1 MQFRRK
7 VKLNNKRNIYLMYI
21 IVFLQGFVFYG
32 PIATVFRENRGVSI
46 YQIFLIESISMILI
60 MLFEVPWGIFADKFG
75 YKKTLV
81 ISNFIFFISKI
92 VFFKANSF
100 WIFLFERILLSISI
114 SGLSGCD
121 TALIYLSL
129 DKNQN
134 SERVFGRY
142 VWFSN
147 VGFLLGSMI
156 STYIIN
162 ISIDLT
168 AYYTIIPYGV
178 AFGVSLFLK
187 NITDEVTKKE
197 NVKSK
202 FKYSLKHVAAN
213 KYIIIFLVGISLVKE
228 VVQSITVFL
237 NQQQYIKSGIDIR
250 YFGILLVAIQFMKLI
265 SVKSYKLSNMIGQI
279 KSINMLTIAVFIS
292 SSILIIISNAILSF
306 LCVSVISIGMAIMEP
321 MIIDIKNKS
330 ISSGNRATILSIYS
344 MIESI
349 TSSIINPIIGFV
361 SNSALENGL
370 ITCSLIS
377 LAAIILIRYFRKINI
392 EN

>member
-1 MQFRRK
+1 MN
-7 VKLNNKRNIYLMYI
+7 L

-32 PIATVFRENRGVSI
+32 PIATVFRENRGISI
-46 YQIFLIESISMILI
+46 YQIFLIESISMVLI
-60 MLFEVPWGIFADKFG
+60 MLFEIPWGIFADKFG

-250 YFGILLVAIQFMKLI
+250 YFGISLVAIQFMKLI

-321 MIIDIKNKS
+321 MIIDIKNRS

>member
-1 MQFRRK
+1 M
-7 VKLNNKRNIYLMYI
+7 NNKRNIYLMYI

-129 DKNQN
+129 DENQN

-147 VGFLLGSMI
+147 IGFLLGSMI

-168 AYYTIIPYGV
+168 AYYTIIPYGI

-187 NITDEVTKKE
+187 NINDEVTKKE
-197 NVKSK
+197 NVKNN
-202 FKYSLKHVAAN
+202 FKYSLKNVIDN
-213 KYIIIFLVGISLVKE
+213 KYIIIFLVGISLIKE
-228 VVQSITVFL
+228 VVQSISVFL
-237 NQQQYIKSGIDIR
+237 NQEQYIKSGIDIK

-265 SVKSYKLSNMIGQI
+265 SVKSYKLSNMIGQM
-279 KSINMLTIAVFIS
+279 KSINILIIVVFIS
-292 SSILIIISNAILSF
+292 SSILIIISNAVLSF
-306 LCVSVISIGMAIMEP
+306 SCIAVVSISMAIMEP

-330 ISSGNRATILSIYS
+330 ISSENRATILSIYS

-370 ITCSLIS
+370 IACSLIS

>member
-1 MQFRRK
+1 M
-7 VKLNNKRNIYLMYI
+7 NNKRNIYLMYI

-197 NVKSK
+197 NVKNK

-349 TSSIINPIIGFV
+349 TSSIINPIIGFI

-377 LAAIILIRYFRKINI
+377 LAAIILIRYFRKTNI

>member
-1 MQFRRK
+1 M
-7 VKLNNKRNIYLMYI
+7 NNKRNIYLMYI

-197 NVKSK
+197 NVKNK

>member
-1 MQFRRK
+1 M
-7 VKLNNKRNIYLMYI
+7 NNKRNIYLMNL

-32 PIATVFRENRGVSI
+32 PIATVFRENRGISI
-46 YQIFLIESISMILI
+46 YQIFLIESISMVLI
-60 MLFEVPWGIFADKFG
+60 MLFEIPWGIFADKFG

-121 TALIYLSL
+121 TALIYSSL
-129 DKNQN
+129 DESEN
-134 SERVFGRY
+134 SEKVFGRY

-147 VGFLLGSMI
+147 IGFLLGSII

-168 AYYTIIPYGV
+168 AYYTIFPYGI
-178 AFGVSLFLK
+178 AFLVSLFLK
-187 NITDEVTKKE
+187 NINNEVTKKE
-197 NVKSK
+197 NVKNK
-202 FKYSLKHVAAN
+202 FKYSLKHVAAH

-250 YFGILLVAIQFMKLI
+250 YFGVLLVAIQFMKLI

-279 KSINMLTIAVFIS
+279 KSINMLTITVFIS

-321 MIIDIKNKS
+321 MIIDIKNRS

>member
-1 MQFRRK
+1 M
-7 VKLNNKRNIYLMYI
+7 NNKRNIYLMYI

-168 AYYTIIPYGV
+168 AYYTIIPYGI

-370 ITCSLIS
+370 IACSLIS

>member
-1 MQFRRK
+1 M
-7 VKLNNKRNIYLMYI
+7 NNKRNIYLMYI

-187 NITDEVTKKE
+187 NINDEVTKKE
-197 NVKSK
+197 NVKNK

>member
-1 MQFRRK
+1 
-7 VKLNNKRNIYLMYI
+7 MYI

-168 AYYTIIPYGV
+168 AYYTIIPYGI

-197 NVKSK
+197 NVKNK

-370 ITCSLIS
+370 IACSLIS

>member
-1 MQFRRK
+1 M
-7 VKLNNKRNIYLMYI
+7 NNKRNIYLMNL

-197 NVKSK
+197 NVKNK

>member
-1 MQFRRK
+1 M
-7 VKLNNKRNIYLMYI
+7 NNKRNIYLMYI

>member
-1 MQFRRK
+1 M
-7 VKLNNKRNIYLMYI
+7 NNKRNIYLMYI

-168 AYYTIIPYGV
+168 AYYTIIPYGI

-197 NVKSK
+197 NVKNK

-306 LCVSVISIGMAIMEP
+306 LFVSVISIGMAIMEP

-370 ITCSLIS
+370 IACSLIS

>member
-1 MQFRRK
+1 M
-7 VKLNNKRNIYLMYI
+7 NNKRNIYLMYI

-279 KSINMLTIAVFIS
+279 KSINMLMIAVFIS

>member
-1 MQFRRK
+1 
-7 VKLNNKRNIYLMYI
+7 LNNKRNIYLMYI

-168 AYYTIIPYGV
+168 AYYTIIPYGI

-197 NVKSK
+197 NVKNK

-370 ITCSLIS
+370 IACSLIS

>member
-1 MQFRRK
+1 M
-7 VKLNNKRNIYLMYI
+7 NNKRNIYLMYI

-197 NVKSK
+197 NVKNK

-370 ITCSLIS
+370 IACSLIS

>member
-1 MQFRRK
+1 
-7 VKLNNKRNIYLMYI
+7 LNNKRNIYLMYI

-197 NVKSK
+197 NVKNK

-377 LAAIILIRYFRKINI
+377 LAAIILIRYFRKTNI

>member
-1 MQFRRK
+1 M
-7 VKLNNKRNIYLMYI
+7 NNKRNIYLMYI

-168 AYYTIIPYGV
+168 AYYTIIPYGI

-197 NVKSK
+197 NVKNK

-370 ITCSLIS
+370 IACSLIS

>member
-1 MQFRRK
+1 M
-7 VKLNNKRNIYLMYI
+7 NNKRNIYLMYI

-168 AYYTIIPYGV
+168 AYYTIIPYGI

-197 NVKSK
+197 NVKNK

>member
-1 MQFRRK
+1 
-7 VKLNNKRNIYLMYI
+7 MYI

>member
-1 MQFRRK
+1 M
-7 VKLNNKRNIYLMYI
+7 NNKRNIYLMYI

-330 ISSGNRATILSIYS
+330 ISLGNRATILSIYS

>member
-1 MQFRRK
+1 M
-7 VKLNNKRNIYLMYI
+7 
-21 IVFLQGFVFYG
+21 
-32 PIATVFRENRGVSI
+32 
-46 YQIFLIESISMILI
+46 
-60 MLFEVPWGIFADKFG
+60 
-75 YKKTLV
+75 
-81 ISNFIFFISKI
+81 
-92 VFFKANSF
+92 
-100 WIFLFERILLSISI
+100 FLFERILLSISI

-168 AYYTIIPYGV
+168 AYYTIIPYGI

-197 NVKSK
+197 NVKNK

-370 ITCSLIS
+370 IACSLIS

>member
-1 MQFRRK
+1 M
-7 VKLNNKRNIYLMYI
+7 NNKRNIYLMYI

-92 VFFKANSF
+92 LFFKANSF

>member
-1 MQFRRK
+1 
-7 VKLNNKRNIYLMYI
+7 MYI

-197 NVKSK
+197 NVKNK

>member
-1 MQFRRK
+1 
-7 VKLNNKRNIYLMYI
+7 LNNKRNIYLMYI

>member
-1 MQFRRK
+1 M
-7 VKLNNKRNIYLMYI
+7 NNKRNIYLMYI

-129 DKNQN
+129 DENQN

-147 VGFLLGSMI
+147 IGFLLGSMI

-168 AYYTIIPYGV
+168 AYYTIIPYGI

>member
-1 MQFRRK
+1 MN
-7 VKLNNKRNIYLMYI
+7 L

-32 PIATVFRENRGVSI
+32 PIATVFRENRGISI
-46 YQIFLIESISMILI
+46 YQIFLIESISMVLI
-60 MLFEVPWGIFADKFG
+60 MLFEIPWGIFADKFG

-121 TALIYLSL
+121 TALIYSSL
-129 DKNQN
+129 DESEN
-134 SERVFGRY
+134 SEKVFGRY

-147 VGFLLGSMI
+147 IGFLLGSII

-168 AYYTIIPYGV
+168 AYYTIFPYGI
-178 AFGVSLFLK
+178 AFLVSLFLK
-187 NITDEVTKKE
+187 NINNEVTKKE
-197 NVKSK
+197 NVKNK
-202 FKYSLKHVAAN
+202 FKYSLKHVAAH

-250 YFGILLVAIQFMKLI
+250 YFGVLLVAIQFMKLI

-279 KSINMLTIAVFIS
+279 KSINMLTITVFIS

-321 MIIDIKNKS
+321 MIIDIKNRS

>member
-1 MQFRRK
+1 M
-7 VKLNNKRNIYLMYI
+7 NNKRNIYLMYI

-129 DKNQN
+129 DENQN

-147 VGFLLGSMI
+147 IGFLLGSMI